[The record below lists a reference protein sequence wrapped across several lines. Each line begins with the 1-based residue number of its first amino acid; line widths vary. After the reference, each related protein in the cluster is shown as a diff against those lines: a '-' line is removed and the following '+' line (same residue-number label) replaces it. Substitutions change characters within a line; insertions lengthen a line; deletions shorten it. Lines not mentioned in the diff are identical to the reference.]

1 MARPYIGFSFTGIDK
16 QVKEIKEY
24 KEEVQKKIDNE
35 MQASVITIAENAK
48 AAAPRESGD
57 LIDSIDWNRLGNH
70 SYNVVAEK
78 YYSPYVEFGTGGL
91 VDVPPGLEDYAMQF
105 YIGPGVNLPAHP
117 FLFPAYEA
125 EKKELIK
132 RIRQILNL
140 GGNITVIRPGPSNI
154 TSVTTI

>member
-1 MARPYIGFSFTGIDK
+1 MARPYIGFSLTGIDK
-16 QVKEIKEY
+16 QVKELKSYKKEIQ
-24 KEEVQKKIDNE
+24 EKIDNE
-35 MQASVITIAENAK
+35 MQASVITIAEDAK
-48 AAAPRESGD
+48 AAAPRKSGG
-57 LIDSIDWNRLGNH
+57 LKDSIGWNRLRDH

-78 YYSPYVEFGTGGL
+78 NYSPYVEFGTGGL
-91 VDVPPGLEDYAMQF
+91 VDVPTGLEEYAMQF

-117 FLFPAYEA
+117 FLFPAYKA

-140 GGNITVIRPGPSNI
+140 GGTITVIRPGVSNI

>member
-16 QVKEIKEY
+16 LVKEINTYKKEI
-24 KEEVQKKIDNE
+24 QDKIDNE
-35 MQASVITIAENAK
+35 MQASVITISEDAK
-48 AAAPRESGD
+48 AAAPRESGE
-57 LIDSIDWNRLGNH
+57 LINSIGWNRLGDH
-70 SYNVVAEK
+70 SYNVVARK

-91 VDVPPGLEDYAMQF
+91 VDVPTGLEEYAMQF
-105 YIGPGVNLPAHP
+105 YVGPGVNLPAHP